1 MCESQDADVEERRLP
16 EVTSCCPW
24 AARLAGQMAR
34 LSRELLALQEQ
45 LQQLV
50 AQRKAAWWDKVR
62 AGVLLIT
69 TAGGFI
75 LHFSALCPWP
85 VWGRA
90 LCPPCCSS
98 LGFCAHSLPS
108 ALPNT
113 KHLAQRG
120 HTKPGLSF
128 KAQALQR
135 GGKRKKRGG
144 VMAAPRGDGCSR
156 LKAVV
161 MVTGRK

>member
-1 MCESQDADVEERRLP
+1 MCESQDADVEKRRLP

-90 LCPPCCSS
+90 LGLPCAPLAAAPWGFVPTACPVLCQTQSIWP
-98 LGFCAHSLPS
+98 
-108 ALPNT
+108 
-113 KHLAQRG
+113 RG
-120 HTKPGLSF
+120 DRQNQGSPGRAGF

-144 VMAAPRGDGCSR
+144 VMAAPEGMDAAG
-156 LKAVV
+156 
-161 MVTGRK
+161 